1 MEEIAVSTNEM
12 NRLLKEIKD
21 LKNQVSRLMKE
32 VQQIEVVVELERNQ
46 NYVLQSVLKYLA
58 RHLPDMP
65 DVPIPHDVPPPKPQS
80 EE

>member
-1 MEEIAVSTNEM
+1 MSTTELK
-12 NRLLKEIKD
+12 RLLNEIKD
-21 LKNQVSRLMKE
+21 LKAQISRLMKD

-65 DVPIPHDVPPPKPQS
+65 DVPIPHDVPPPKPQN
-80 EE
+80 EK